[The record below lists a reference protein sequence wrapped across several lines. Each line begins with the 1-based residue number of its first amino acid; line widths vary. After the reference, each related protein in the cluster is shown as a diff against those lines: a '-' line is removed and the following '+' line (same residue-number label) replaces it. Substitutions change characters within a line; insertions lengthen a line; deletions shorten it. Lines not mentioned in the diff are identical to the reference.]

1 MLQALTGQDI
11 SKIADYEKM
20 EYEKFLLFLHSSHN
34 YVQSQN
40 TKMKNQRGGQQ
51 YE

>member
-40 TKMKNQRGGQQ
+40 TKMKQKGGQQ